1 MILCAVI
8 DLYLRRGG
16 NERPP
21 VDELLAGGE
30 VGLVV
35 WLAARRRLNP
45 RGAGRLLQVVTPLIR
60 VGDRRTLPKVKEC
73 LLLKLINL
81 N

>member
-16 NERPP
+16 YERPP

-35 WLAARRRLNP
+35 WLAARR
-45 RGAGRLLQVVTPLIR
+45 
-60 VGDRRTLPKVKEC
+60 
-73 LLLKLINL
+73 
-81 N
+81 